1 MHSDAEKVLSF
12 VAPSGDQ
19 ELGQIYHMLTPS
31 KGNGKIW
38 PSADAKPLNRSSPN
52 LKHVIM
58 SRISTTRKN

>member
-31 KGNGKIW
+31 KGNGKI
-38 PSADAKPLNRSSPN
+38 
-52 LKHVIM
+52 
-58 SRISTTRKN
+58 